1 MKILLV
7 FIFGGLSFVKTSISN
22 SAAES
27 LEEEAAGAGMGML
40 NFACFLSEGIGVA
53 FAGGLMAVR
62 GFGYS
67 ALPAMDDAWGAV
79 FSRSFAIFTVFV
91 LAGGLLYLLTCK
103 RKKS

>member
-1 MKILLV
+1 
-7 FIFGGLSFVKTSISN
+7 
-22 SAAES
+22 
-27 LEEEAAGAGMGML
+27 MGML

-53 FAGGLMAVR
+53 FAGGLMAVH

-67 ALPAMDDAWGAV
+67 ALPGVDNAWSAV